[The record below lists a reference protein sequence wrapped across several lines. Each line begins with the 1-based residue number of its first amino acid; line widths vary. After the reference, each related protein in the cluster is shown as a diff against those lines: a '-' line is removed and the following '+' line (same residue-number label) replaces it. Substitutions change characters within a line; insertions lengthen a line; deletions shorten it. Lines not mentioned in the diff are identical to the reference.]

1 MNETAYARNHDRSLG
16 SVAGEIKEELKEFI
30 QTRAQM
36 FRAELQETLGTFRK
50 ALPMALIAI
59 VLLATAYILLTL
71 AVVGLVAVA
80 FWSNPYRW
88 FFSFLIVGA
97 LWLIGGALTAFL
109 AWNRF
114 RAHGTFPKRTLGV
127 LKADKLWFEQEA
139 RSRP

>member
-1 MNETAYARNHDRSLG
+1 MNETAYPRYRERSLG

-30 QTRAQM
+30 QTRVQM
-36 FRAELQETLGTFRK
+36 FRAELQETLATFRK
-50 ALPMALIAI
+50 AVPMALIAI

-80 FWSNPYRW
+80 FWNNPYRW
-88 FFSFLIVGA
+88 FFSFLIVGV
-97 LWLIGGALTAFL
+97 LWLISGALTALL
-109 AWNRF
+109 AWSRF

-127 LKADKLWFEQEA
+127 LKADKLWFGQEA